1 MMSSSGPFDALVVV
15 ASHSSVVTPHVQM
28 PIPHDMTATTAC
40 LLNEML
46 HATRMDV
53 LFHEFSELFKPRHV
67 LINGMHR
74 QKTRPNDSEIQ
85 DKLVQHR
92 AHRCIGVSS
101 KHTGWKECM
110 TASAASF
117 VQREG
122 TSLTRQTCFL
132 EGPKMEHEGIFA
144 FTKTSP
150 NQVDIT
156 DAILGPP
163 VRMTSQSMQMYR
175 ATTPSDKAI
184 IHFEDWFFSNHGRVP
199 TDHEI
204 MQALPQITQDE
215 IKDLRDNRIIYL
227 DAIHYPHRLLD
238 YWHHDI
244 DEIERLRIATQ
255 SVIFSNYAL
264 IAKYQSD
271 RARAGAENDILMSLP
286 PDLQHARFKNMVLRF
301 IHEIMWNIKTSG
313 IFFDSKTVKCKHNPI
328 FSDELLEKIHAH
340 FPGERV
346 YVLLLGCRVSD
357 DLTLSPRHSPKSQ
370 GEHKPT
376 FGGTKH
382 LKRKTKTSKRIKRIK
397 RIKSNPSK
405 KNVNRRSQRR

>member
-1 MMSSSGPFDALVVV
+1 MFVLQMMSSMSSSGPFDALVVV
-15 ASHSSVVTPHVQM
+15 ASHSSVVTPHEQK
-28 PIPHDMTATTAC
+28 PIPPNMTATTAC

-46 HATRMDV
+46 HATQLNV
-53 LFHEFSELFKPRHV
+53 LFHKFSELFKPRYV
-67 LINGMHR
+67 LISGMKR
-74 QKTRPNDSEIQ
+74 PKTLPNAAEIQ

-92 AHRCIGVSS
+92 VNRCIGVSS
-101 KHTGWKECM
+101 TRTGWKECM
-110 TASAASF
+110 GASAASF
-117 VQREG
+117 IQREG

-144 FTKTSP
+144 FTITSP
-150 NQVDIT
+150 GQVDIT

-163 VRMTSQSMQMYR
+163 VRMTPQSIQMYR
-175 ATTPSDKAI
+175 ETTPSDKAI
-184 IHFEDWFFSNHGRVP
+184 IHFEDLFFSNHGRVP
-199 TDHEI
+199 TDPEI
-204 MQALPQITQDE
+204 MQTLPQITQAQ

-255 SVIFSNYAL
+255 SVIFGNDAL

-271 RARAGAENDILMSLP
+271 RAGAENDILMSLP
-286 PDLQHARFKNMVLRF
+286 TDLREPRFKNMVLRF

-328 FSDELLEKIHAH
+328 FSDVLLERIHAH
-340 FPGERV
+340 FPGQRV

-357 DLTLSPRHSPKSQ
+357 DLTLQPCDSPKS
-370 GEHKPT
+370 GKRT
-376 FGGTKH
+376 CRFGG
-382 LKRKTKTSKRIKRIK
+382 KRRNQKRRTNPPKRT
-397 RIKSNPSK
+397 K
-405 KNVNRRSQRR
+405 KNVNRRSFTT

>member
-1 MMSSSGPFDALVVV
+1 MMSSMSSMSSSGPFDALVVV
-15 ASHSSVVTPHVQM
+15 ASHSSVVTPHVQK
-28 PIPHDMTATTAC
+28 PIPPNMTATTAC

-46 HATRMDV
+46 HATQLNV

-67 LINGMHR
+67 LISGMHR
-74 QKTRPNDSEIQ
+74 PKTLPNAAEIQ
-85 DKLVQHR
+85 HKLVQHR
-92 AHRCIGVSS
+92 VNRCIGVSS

-110 TASAASF
+110 GASAASF
-117 VQREG
+117 IQREG

-150 NQVDIT
+150 GQVDIT

-163 VRMTSQSMQMYR
+163 VRRTPQSIQIYR
-175 ATTPSDKAI
+175 ETTPSDKAI
-184 IHFEDWFFSNHGRVP
+184 IHFEDWFFSNHGKVP
-199 TDHEI
+199 TDHDI
-204 MQALPQITQDE
+204 MQALSTIQITQAQ

-227 DAIHYPHRLLD
+227 NAIHYPHRLLD

-244 DEIERLRIATQ
+244 DDIERLRIATQ
-255 SVIFSNYAL
+255 SVIFSNHAL

-271 RARAGAENDILMSLP
+271 RAGAENDILMLLP
-286 PDLQHARFKNMVLRF
+286 PDLREPRFKNMVLMF

-328 FSDELLEKIHAH
+328 FSDVLLERIHAH
-340 FPGERV
+340 FPRQRV

-370 GEHKPT
+370 GEHKHT
-376 FGGTKH
+376 FGG
-382 LKRKTKTSKRIKRIK
+382 KRRNQKRRTNPPKRT
-397 RIKSNPSK
+397 K

>member
-1 MMSSSGPFDALVVV
+1 
-15 ASHSSVVTPHVQM
+15 
-28 PIPHDMTATTAC
+28 
-40 LLNEML
+40 
-46 HATRMDV
+46 MDV

-67 LINGMHR
+67 VISGMHR

-92 AHRCIGVSS
+92 AHGCIGVSS

-110 TASAASF
+110 TATAASF
-117 VQREG
+117 IQREG

-132 EGPKMEHEGIFA
+132 EGPEMEHEGIFA
-144 FTKTSP
+144 FTQTSP

-163 VRMTSQSMQMYR
+163 VRMTPQSMQMYR

-199 TDHEI
+199 TDPEI
-204 MQALPQITQDE
+204 MQTLPKITQSD
-215 IKDLRDNRIIYL
+215 IQDLRDNRIIYL

-244 DEIERLRIATQ
+244 DEIERLRIAAQ
-255 SVIFSNYAL
+255 SVIFSNHAL
-264 IAKYQSD
+264 IAQYQSD
-271 RARAGAENDILMSLP
+271 RAGAENDILMLLP
-286 PDLQHARFKNMVLRF
+286 TDLHEPRFKNMVPMF
-301 IHEIMWNIKTSG
+301 IHEIMWKIKTSG
-313 IFFDSKTVKCKHNPI
+313 IFFDSKTVKCKYDPI
-328 FSDELLEKIHAH
+328 FSDKLLEKIHAH
-340 FPGERV
+340 FPQQRV
-346 YVLLLGCRVSD
+346 YVLLIGCRVSD
-357 DLTLSPRHSPKSQ
+357 DLTLSPLDSPTSLGKR
-370 GEHKPT
+370 KRR

-405 KNVNRRSQRR
+405 KNVNRRSHRR

>member
-1 MMSSSGPFDALVVV
+1 MMSSMSSMSSSGPFDALVVV
-15 ASHSSVVTPHVQM
+15 ASHSSVVTPHVQK
-28 PIPHDMTATTAC
+28 PIPPNMTATTAC

-46 HATRMDV
+46 HATQLNV

-67 LINGMHR
+67 LISGMQR
-74 QKTRPNDSEIQ
+74 PKTLPNDLEIQ
-85 DKLVQHR
+85 HKLVQHR
-92 AHRCIGVSS
+92 VNRCIGVSS

-110 TASAASF
+110 GASAASF
-117 VQREG
+117 IQREG

-150 NQVDIT
+150 GQDDIT

-163 VRMTSQSMQMYR
+163 VRRTPQSMQMYR
-175 ATTPSDKAI
+175 ETTPSDKAI
-184 IHFEDWFFSNHGRVP
+184 IDFEDYFFLKHGKVP
-199 TDHEI
+199 TDPEI
-204 MQALPQITQDE
+204 MQTLPQITQAQ

-227 DAIHYPHRLLD
+227 NAIHYPHRLLD

-244 DEIERLRIATQ
+244 DDIERLRIATQ
-255 SVIFSNYAL
+255 SVIFSNHAL
-264 IAKYQSD
+264 IDKYQSD
-271 RARAGAENDILMSLP
+271 RAGAENDILMLLP
-286 PDLQHARFKNMVLRF
+286 PDLREPRFKNMVLMF

-328 FSDELLEKIHAH
+328 FSDVLLERIHAH
-340 FPGERV
+340 FPGQRV

-357 DLTLSPRHSPKSQ
+357 DLTLPPCDSPQSSSGKQR
-370 GEHKPT
+370 T
-376 FGGTKH
+376 CRFGG
-382 LKRKTKTSKRIKRIK
+382 KRRNQKRRTNPPKRT
-397 RIKSNPSK
+397 K